1 MKTLNLLSLFF
12 TFTLLFVAQIRAD
25 DMFAYIDPF
34 TGSIVL
40 QVLAMAFLSILVFFK
55 NLKATVLG
63 FLGYR
68 KTAKSEQAEDELE
81 TIKLEQNDSD
91 EDRKVA

>member
-12 TFTLLFVAQIRAD
+12 TFTLLFVAKIQAGELY
-25 DMFAYIDPF
+25 AYIDPF
-34 TGSIVL
+34 TGSLII

-55 NLKATVLG
+55 NLKAKVLG
-63 FLGYR
+63 IFGYG
-68 KTAKSEQAEDELE
+68 KIMKSEQTEDELE
-81 TIKLEQNDSD
+81 TVKLERSELN